1 VLPDR
6 FFCRS
11 QGQIEAW
18 YSSPITLHTVEEQL
32 MITRAEAT
40 EQILAAKK
48 AKGLTFEAI
57 AKAVGRHKVWVTAAL
72 MGQAPMSAEE
82 ANAAAQVLGLEP
94 EVAEALQE
102 IPMKGSLDS
111 AVPVDPLIYRFHE
124 ITQVYGTTIKALI
137 HEMFGDGIMSAI
149 DFEMDIRKEDDP
161 KGDRV
166 VVTYSGKFLPYRKW

>member
-1 VLPDR
+1 
-6 FFCRS
+6 
-11 QGQIEAW
+11 
-18 YSSPITLHTVEEQL
+18 

-40 EQILAAKK
+40 TQILAAKK

-57 AKAVGRHKVWVTAAL
+57 AAAVGRHKVWVTAAL
-72 MGQAPMSAEE
+72 MGQAPMSVEE
-82 ANAAAQVLGLEP
+82 AHAAVQVLGLGP

-102 IPMKGSLDS
+102 IPMKGSLDTT
-111 AVPVDPLIYRFHE
+111 VPIDPLIYRLHE

-149 DFEMDIRKEDDP
+149 DFEMDIRKEEDP

-166 VVTYSGKFLPYRKW
+166 VVTYNGKFLPYKKW